1 MQLTIDAKR
10 SGQYSMPLFSPVIY
24 REHMALSHEVHGKSL
39 IYVLFQDPRGGRV
52 FLFCC
57 SVKHGTHD
65 TTRPEDVGKHYPPPP
80 SPPSFPATR
89 LWSSIF
95 NLSPDPVALWQ
106 YEAFCQP
113 QGVNRCLQQGEILRC
128 ILNKYET
135 SNQRWFSA
143 GPPSQTTRPSIK
155 PTLAQRI
162 LL

>member
-39 IYVLFQDPRGGRV
+39 IYVLFQDPRGDRV

-57 SVKHGTHD
+57 SVKHDTHD
-65 TTRPEDVGKHYPPPP
+65 TARPEDVGKHHPPP

-106 YEAFCQP
+106 YEVFSEP
-113 QGVNRCLQQGEILRC
+113 LGVNRCLQGGILRC
-128 ILNKYET
+128 FRTKYE
-135 SNQRWFSA
+135 RWFNA
-143 GPPSQTTRPSIK
+143 GPPSKTEDHH
-155 PTLAQRI
+155 
-162 LL
+162 